1 MVQVDFFH
9 SYFVNSQNWLYQ
21 FMNNCH
27 IGLITKFWIEKRESQ
42 VVMGVKFSYTLKT
55 WFKLSD
61 TSWPISN
68 QLKMLGT
75 TTVIEAID
83 FLSGPK
89 VV

>member
-1 MVQVDFFH
+1 
-9 SYFVNSQNWLYQ
+9 
-21 FMNNCH
+21 
-27 IGLITKFWIEKRESQ
+27 
-42 VVMGVKFSYTLKT
+42 MGVKFSYTLKT

-75 TTVIEAID
+75 PTVIEGID

>member
-1 MVQVDFFH
+1 
-9 SYFVNSQNWLYQ
+9 
-21 FMNNCH
+21 
-27 IGLITKFWIEKRESQ
+27 
-42 VVMGVKFSYTLKT
+42 MGVKFSYTLKT